1 MFFDWNK
8 IYKKTDGSVG
18 NLFLVIKMLA
28 YKEVPRNFKDKIIP
42 YYGKDYGGVSFLLCP
57 ETLMDNAF
65 RYSYKEVVQYVAL
78 ASYRK
83 YADYLTS
90 GDLTL
95 PLVESPLDKIKIKQN
110 RLLLLDEHDL
120 IHFKYE
126 KSHK

>member
-18 NLFLVIKMLA
+18 SLFLVIKMLA
-28 YKEVPRNFKDKIIP
+28 YKEVPSNFNDKIIP

-57 ETLMDNAF
+57 KVLMDNAF
-65 RYSYKEVVQYVAL
+65 RYSHKEVVQYVAL

-90 GDLTL
+90 GNLTL
-95 PLVESPLDKIKIKQN
+95 PLVESPLDENKIKQN
-110 RLLLLDEHDL
+110 RLLQLDEYDN